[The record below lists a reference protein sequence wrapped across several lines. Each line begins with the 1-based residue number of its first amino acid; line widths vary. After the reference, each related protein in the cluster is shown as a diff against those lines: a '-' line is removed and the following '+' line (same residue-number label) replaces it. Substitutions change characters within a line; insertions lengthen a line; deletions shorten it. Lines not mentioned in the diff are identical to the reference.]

1 MALCLGAVFM
11 FASQDAVTKVL
22 VRDYEVAQFV
32 MVRFWVFAAFA
43 AGYAIRRAGWRRC
56 FATERP
62 LLQGLR
68 SLIMLAEI
76 ALFAFGLRFL
86 GLADIHATF
95 ATFPLM
101 VTALAPL
108 VLGEKVGWRRWAAVA
123 VGFVGALVVIRP
135 GTGVFSAPVL
145 IPLAAALMF
154 AVYQVMTRLVS
165 RTDSSA
171 TSLFYMGWVG
181 ALAVTPFG
189 LAAWQPP
196 TLEAWVLMAVLSASG
211 LFAHFLLILALEHAD
226 AASLQPLNYFL
237 IVWAIVMGY
246 LLFDDLPDLPTVTGA
261 AIIVASGLYTMFR
274 EHLRKGE
281 GT

>member
-11 FASQDAVTKVL
+11 FASQDAATKVL
-22 VRDYEVAQFV
+22 VRDYDVAQFV

-43 AGYAIRRAGWRRC
+43 AGYAIHRAGWRRC

-62 LLQGLR
+62 VLQGLR

-108 VLGEKVGWRRWAAVA
+108 VLGEKVGWRRWVAVA
-123 VGFVGALVVIRP
+123 VGFIGALVVIRP

-165 RTDSSA
+165 RRDSSA

-211 LFAHFLLILALEHAD
+211 LFAHFLLILALEYAD

-246 LLFDDLPDLPTVTGA
+246 LLFDDLPDLPTLTGA

-274 EHLRKGE
+274 EHLRKAGDS
-281 GT
+281 